1 MNNYLSQ
8 ATNLANPQ
16 VLKLSYLNVV
26 KILFLLLEDWK
37 HRLPF
42 HDFKILS
49 WLVDLNTCVDMNVC
63 MCVKTLV
70 WDLVPMYV
78 CKPGEFPVASSITHS
93 LFIFFNVCACA
104 CAHMHVCITGHVWKS
119 EDSLWDLGCELWQ
132 QTPLPGEPSHW
143 PWLITFKVVSPPW
156 G

>member
-42 HDFKILS
+42 HVFKILS

-93 LFIFFNVCACA
+93 LFIFLTCVRVHVHTCMCVSQVMYGSQRTACGIWG
-104 CAHMHVCITGHVWKS
+104 VNS
-119 EDSLWDLGCELWQ
+119 DSKHLCLV
-132 QTPLPGEPSHW
+132 SHH
-143 PWLITFKVVSPPW
+143 TDR